1 MWVTWNRLDKKT
13 PAAEQ
18 PGMVP
23 RGGLL
28 IPQPGI
34 LNIAYLER
42 KVKHFYRGN
51 IVQIITGLS
60 TETIEQM

>member
-1 MWVTWNRLDKKT
+1 MTLNRLDKKT

-28 IPQPGI
+28 IPRPGT

-42 KVKHFYRGN
+42 KVKRF
-51 IVQIITGLS
+51 LP
-60 TETIEQM
+60 ETCNFF